1 MAKDNNTEAVRNM
14 QWRIS
19 QLTDRVLVLENQLKR
34 TREMISADIEKLV
47 TAMRQKR

>member
-14 QWRIS
+14 QGRIS